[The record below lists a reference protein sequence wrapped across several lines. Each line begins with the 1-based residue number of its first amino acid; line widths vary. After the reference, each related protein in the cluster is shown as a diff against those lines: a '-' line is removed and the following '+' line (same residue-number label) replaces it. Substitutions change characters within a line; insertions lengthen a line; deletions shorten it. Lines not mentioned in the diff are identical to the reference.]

1 MTRPARTIDILP
13 LFSDDES
20 IGEAVLGKERAG
32 EFAGFA
38 ALLEHQGMPKINPF
52 WGGRYV
58 PAVKAFLDMD
68 NGLSTLAPAKTDG
81 MEGTWTSGRSA
92 RKVRA

>member
-1 MTRPARTIDILP
+1 MTRPARTIDDLP

-20 IGEAVLGKERAG
+20 IGEAVLGRERAG

-38 ALLEHQGMPKINPF
+38 TLLEHQGMPKVNPF

-68 NGLSTLAPAKTDG
+68 NGLSTLTPTKSDG
-81 MEGTWTSGRSA
+81 MEGAWTKGRTA
-92 RKVRA
+92 RKVPA

>member
-1 MTRPARTIDILP
+1 MTRPARTIDDLP

-20 IGEAVLGKERAG
+20 IGEAVLGRDRAG

-38 ALLEHQGMPKINPF
+38 ALLERQGMPKINPF

-58 PAVKAFLDMD
+58 PAVKEFLDMD
-68 NGLSTLAPAKTDG
+68 NGLSILAPAKADG
-81 MEGTWTSGRSA
+81 MEGAWTSGRSA